1 VSQQLAALRR
11 HLGDSPSAPVPATGG
26 VGAVVV
32 GSGKGGVGTSSVAA
46 LLALLAAA
54 QGARTLLIDS
64 DEGVGPL
71 GLMLGVADAPGWS
84 ALRGGARP
92 DELVVSLGERLGFLP
107 GGTQADASALSPTER
122 RVLFRR
128 VSSLYP
134 MYDLVIVDGGSR
146 LEPVLAACGTGVA
159 RLLAVTTPDRISL
172 AGCYALLKAVDA
184 RHPGVASGLVVNQ
197 SDATGAERAA
207 ATVAE
212 AAQLFLGRGLALAA
226 AVPDDLCLRAGMQA
240 GMCLQDAADGS
251 PAAAS
256 LLALADRLLD
266 QPVAAVPPAATRTL

>member
-11 HLGDSPSAPVPATGG
+11 HLGDAPPAPVPAIG
-26 VGAVVV
+26 GAVVV

-54 QGARTLLIDS
+54 HGARTLLVDS

-71 GLMLGVADAPGWS
+71 GLMLGVADAPGWA
-84 ALRGGARP
+84 ALRGGAHP
-92 DELVVSLGERLGFLP
+92 DALLVRLGERLSFLP
-107 GGTQADASALSPTER
+107 GGAPADAAALSPTER
-122 RVLFRR
+122 RALFRR
-128 VSSLYP
+128 VASLYP
-134 MYDLVIVDGGSR
+134 TYDLVVVDGGSR
-146 LEPVLAACGTGVA
+146 LEPVLAACGAGVA
-159 RLLAVTTPDRISL
+159 RLLAVTTPDRIAL

-184 RHPGVASGLVVNQ
+184 RHPGVAAGLVINQ
-197 SDATGAERAA
+197 CDAAGAERAA

-212 AAQLFLGRGLALAA
+212 AAQLFLGRAVALAA

-251 PAAAS
+251 PAAVS
-256 LLALADRLLD
+256 LLALADRLID
-266 QPVAAVPPAATRTL
+266 QPVAAVPPAVTRTL